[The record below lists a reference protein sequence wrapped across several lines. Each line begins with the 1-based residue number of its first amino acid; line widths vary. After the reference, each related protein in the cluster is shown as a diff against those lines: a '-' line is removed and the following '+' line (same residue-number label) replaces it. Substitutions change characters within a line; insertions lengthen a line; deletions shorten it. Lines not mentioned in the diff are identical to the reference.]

1 MSAIV
6 TDDLKHTI
14 SEFLLE
20 DSAATYYVG
29 IGKVDQYD
37 SSDIVATPLRTNFE
51 EAEARANLISIKK
64 VPAGNISLVIPRY
77 NWVSGTTY
85 SAFSDT
91 SVGIP
96 TNAYYVLTEDN
107 EVYICIQQGKTATGA
122 SNVSIVKPSYSAAA
136 VADTA
141 IFETADGYR
150 WKFAYSLSASRANTF
165 LTSGFIPI
173 EYVKNIGSPN
183 TFQAQQK
190 TVEANADSGA
200 IVGVRIIDG
209 GAGYAGST
217 LSIKFRG
224 DGQEASATATIS
236 GGSIVKVEMDDST
249 ADDGIINGGGKNYT
263 YASASFTGDAT
274 LKPILSSKN
283 GLGSDLVRDLKCT
296 SVMFNAKLS
305 GSENGTINT
314 DNDFR
319 QITLLRNLTENNS
332 GANINGTGYKVGRSI
347 LMDATVAG
355 IGADATIT
363 DDTSGVTATVV
374 EVDSDGSALPSA
386 GKTIFRFIQNQN
398 NIIGPFTAGGNINGG
413 AGTIDGSS
421 GDSDGL
427 VDINSGKMLYIE
439 NRSKVQRSTSQSEDI
454 KIILTV

>member
-64 VPAGNISLVIPRY
+64 VPNGNMSFVIPRY

-96 TNAYYVLTEDN
+96 TNSYYVLTEDN

-122 SNVSIVKPSYSAAA
+122 SNVSIVKPSHTAAG
-136 VADTA
+136 VPDTA
-141 IFETADGYR
+141 IFQTADGYR

-183 TFQAQQK
+183 SFQTQQK
-190 TVEANADSGA
+190 NIEASADSGA
-200 IVGVRIIDG
+200 IVGVRIVEG
-209 GAGYAGST
+209 GSGYTGST

-236 GGSIVKVEMDDST
+236 SGAIVKVEMDDS
-249 ADDGIINGGGKNYT
+249 ASAVGNGGGRDYT
-263 YASASFTGDAT
+263 YASASFTGNAT

-283 GLGSDLVRDLKCT
+283 GLGSDLVRDLKCN
-296 SVMFNAKLS
+296 SIMFNAKLT

-319 QITLLRNLTENNS
+319 QITLMRNLTDNIS
-332 GANINGTGYKVGRSI
+332 GARINATSYKVGRSI
-347 LMDATVAG
+347 HMDATVAG

-363 DDTSGVTATVV
+363 DETSGVTATVV
-374 EVDSDGSALPSA
+374 EVDSDGSALPAA

-398 NIIGPFTAGGNINGG
+398 NIIGPFTAGGDINGG
-413 AGTIDGSS
+413 AGTIEST

-427 VDINSGKMLYIE
+427 VDINSGEMLYIE